1 MLAVKVPIMEVS
13 NVVIMLDS
21 FVSTAVTMDMVVFF
35 FEFLAPS
42 LAHFCCLSW
51 SRGLLE
57 GFLRRVGILFV
68 KWVGRWDIYS

>member
-57 GFLRRVGILFV
+57 EVGVSFV